1 MKCTIPKPAN
11 RSGKAL
17 NVTGAPPAIAYEA
30 CPDCDLLLN
39 PVQAA
44 SGAKAFC
51 PRCGCLLHR
60 PRTYAVERTLAL
72 SVTGLILI
80 LPANFLPLV
89 GIRLFGNV
97 KDGNLWSGAAALM
110 DEGMTLVAV
119 LVWLSSV
126 ILPVVNLALA
136 FVISLHLHLN
146 KSNRWLARWL
156 RWFQHLNEWA
166 MLEVYAL
173 SIIVACVKLSS
184 MADLRFGAGLYS
196 FAALLIVNA
205 LLVTEME
212 YRQFWQKI
220 AALKGTSTI

>member
-1 MKCTIPKPAN
+1 MKCTIRKPVN
-11 RSGKAL
+11 RNGKPL
-17 NVTGAPPAIAYEA
+17 TVPDTTPVIAYEA

-39 PVQAA
+39 PVQALA
-44 SGAKAFC
+44 GDKAFC
-51 PRCGCLLHR
+51 PRCGFLLQR
-60 PRTYAVERTLAL
+60 PRAYAIERTLAL
-72 SVTGLILI
+72 SVTGLILL

-89 GIRLFGNV
+89 GIRLFGNI

-110 DEGMTLVAV
+110 DEGMTSVAV

-126 ILPVVNLALA
+126 ILPVVNLSLA
-136 FVISLHLHLN
+136 FIISLHLYLN
-146 KSNRWLARWL
+146 KPSRWLPRWL
-156 RWFQHLNEWA
+156 SWFQHLNEWA

-196 FAALLIVNA
+196 FVALLMVNA
-205 LLVTEME
+205 MLATEMD

-220 AALKGTSTI
+220 AALKATL